1 MKLDLGSPLQRRIT
15 AVLLLLIVIGAIG
28 AAIAYPVYRMHE
40 HYDSALETLRFRFD
54 RLRAVAAQRAEIQ
67 KVLTAVKSENPS
79 RFFLKNSATN
89 LAGSE
94 LQDLVRAAVE
104 KGGARLTSVQVG
116 APKEEGRYKQ
126 IILNVQIIA
135 NIMTLQKT
143 LYALEGGQPYVFV
156 DNLRIN
162 STQFRGAR
170 PNPGLEPEVTI
181 QLDVS
186 AYAPLPASS
195 SAAAG
200 TAGGSGTTSSSGPS
214 ATSGAAGA
222 ASPASAAAK

>member
-1 MKLDLGSPLQRRIT
+1 MKVDLGSPRQRRIT
-15 AVLLLLIVIGAIG
+15 AALLLLIALAIVS
-28 AAIAYPVYRMHE
+28 AAIAYPVYKLHE
-40 HYDSALETLRFRFD
+40 HYDSAIETLQFRFD
-54 RLRAVAAQRAEIQ
+54 KLRAVAAQRAEIQ
-67 KVLTAVKSENPS
+67 KVLTAVKGENPA
-79 RFFLKNSATN
+79 RFFLKNSAAN

-104 KGGARLTSVQVG
+104 KGGARLTSVQVA
-116 APKEEGRYKQ
+116 APKDDGRYRQ

-186 AYAPLPASS
+186 AYAPL
-195 SAAAG
+195 
-200 TAGGSGTTSSSGPS
+200 
-214 ATSGAAGA
+214 AT
-222 ASPASAAAK
+222 K

>member
-1 MKLDLGSPLQRRIT
+1 MKVDLGSPRQRRIT
-15 AVLLLLIVIGAIG
+15 AALLLLIALAMVS
-28 AAIAYPVYRMHE
+28 AAIAYPVYKLHE
-40 HYDSALETLRFRFD
+40 HYDSAIETLQFRFD
-54 RLRAVAAQRAEIQ
+54 KLRAVAAQRAEIQ
-67 KVLTAVKSENPS
+67 KVLTMVKGENPA
-79 RFFLKNSATN
+79 RFFLKNSAAN

-104 KGGARLTSVQVG
+104 KGGARLTSVQVA
-116 APKEEGRYKQ
+116 APKDDGRYRQ
-126 IILNVQIIA
+126 IILNLQIIA

-186 AYAPLPASS
+186 AYAPL
-195 SAAAG
+195 
-200 TAGGSGTTSSSGPS
+200 
-214 ATSGAAGA
+214 AT
-222 ASPASAAAK
+222 K

>member
-1 MKLDLGSPLQRRIT
+1 MKVDLGSPRQRRIT
-15 AVLLLLIVIGAIG
+15 AVLLLLIALAMVS
-28 AAIAYPVYRMHE
+28 AAIAYPVYKLHE
-40 HYDSALETLRFRFD
+40 HYDSAIETLQFRFD
-54 RLRAVAAQRAEIQ
+54 KLRAVAAQRAEIQ
-67 KVLTAVKSENPS
+67 KVLTAVKAENPA
-79 RFFLKNSATN
+79 RFFLKNSAAN

-104 KGGARLTSVQVG
+104 KGGARLTSVQVA
-116 APKEEGRYKQ
+116 APKDDGRYRQ
-126 IILNVQIIA
+126 IILNLQIIA

-156 DNLRIN
+156 DNLRVN

-186 AYAPLPASS
+186 AYAPL
-195 SAAAG
+195 
-200 TAGGSGTTSSSGPS
+200 
-214 ATSGAAGA
+214 AT
-222 ASPASAAAK
+222 K